1 VLPDLPYNKFIKQTS
16 PMKNLFTLQIRWNRE
31 GTWENTVFAPLPYA
45 EAFGLWKD
53 HQKSCPEHMYRIL
66 LTGVAKA

>member
-1 VLPDLPYNKFIKQTS
+1 
-16 PMKNLFTLQIRWNRE
+16 MKNLFTLQIRWNRE

-53 HQKSCPEHMYRIL
+53 HQKRCPEHMYRIL